1 MSDTMK
7 IRGEQIQSNT
17 ITTDNIDKI
26 DISKIYN
33 NDINLDKQLTKY
45 INITLNKNNWSNNQ
59 YIINNNLIKENSNG
73 ILLNNNQ
80 NEEQLYELIKC
91 NIKIISQNNN
101 ILILSCDSRP
111 QIDLNL
117 LILLK
122 QGED

>member
-7 IRGEQIQSNT
+7 IRREQIQSNT

-111 QIDLNL
+111 QMDLNL

>member
-101 ILILSCDSRP
+101 ILILSCNSRP

-117 LILLK
+117 
-122 QGED
+122 

>member
-59 YIINNNLIKENSNG
+59 YIINNNLIIENSNG

-111 QIDLNL
+111 QMDLNL

>member
-7 IRGEQIQSNT
+7 IRGEQIQNNT

-111 QIDLNL
+111 QMDLNL

>member
-1 MSDTMK
+1 MGH
-7 IRGEQIQSNT
+7 ISNATT
-17 ITTDNIDKI
+17 ITKA
-26 DISKIYN
+26 DIT
-33 NDINLDKQLTKY
+33 NLG
-45 INITLNKNNWSNNQ
+45 IAPLNSP
-59 YIINNNLIKENSNG
+59 ILIG
-73 ILLNNNQ
+73 IPKVPTPSSAA

>member
-111 QIDLNL
+111 QMDLNL

>member
-1 MSDTMK
+1 MNDSLIYLLNVPELDVNNNN
-7 IRGEQIQSNT
+7 S
-17 ITTDNIDKI
+17 IDF
-26 DISKIYN
+26 
-33 NDINLDKQLTKY
+33 INLDKQLTKY